1 MSDEIRNNCAE
12 SAACTS
18 DCDTCGG
25 CETEAINP
33 DSPTV
38 TLTLDDDT
46 EVTCAVLNI
55 FEVEGKEYISLLPLD
70 EKGESANGE
79 VYLYR
84 YMKNENGD
92 PELDNIEDD
101 DEYMAAADVFNNL
114 MEQISFQENPLDG
127 IVENNE
133 N

>member
-1 MSDEIRNNCAE
+1 MSEEMKNNCAE

-18 DCDTCGG
+18 DCSTCGG
-25 CETEAINP
+25 CESEPITA

-55 FEVEGKEYISLLPLD
+55 FEVDGNEYIALLPLD
-70 EKGESANGE
+70 EDGMSASGE

-84 YMKNENGD
+84 YLKNANGD
-92 PELDNIEDD
+92 PELDNIESD
-101 DEYMAAADVFNNL
+101 DEYMAAAEAFNAM
-114 MEQISFQENPLDG
+114 MEQINFQENPLDG
-127 IVENNE
+127 IVSEE
-133 N
+133 Q